1 MLCWGWFFKKN
12 VQTKREKNPPRFRL
26 YAPIMQI
33 HAKSRA
39 VVWASPA
46 SAGDNG
52 QKEWRR
58 GKKVH
63 VDSLWPPPPLQSV
76 WRHPTRTH
84 RSLNPKTPHRTGD
97 LSEASG
103 TSACLRQVRPCI
115 SGESHT
121 FVEGQTEA
129 SSMKKSVSEWKCGMD
144 GLHHWQ
150 SYITLKLSGF
160 WVDWFLSAPC
170 LVPLKPS
177 K

>member
-1 MLCWGWFFKKN
+1 MLCWGWFKKKKN
-12 VQTKREKNPPRFRL
+12 VQTKSEKTPPRFRL
-26 YAPIMQI
+26 YAPTMQI
-33 HAKSRA
+33 HQ
-39 VVWASPA
+39 ASLT
-46 SAGDNG
+46 SAGDNR

-63 VDSLWPPPPLQSV
+63 VDSPWTPPQSV
-76 WRHPTRTH
+76 WRHPTRTR
-84 RSLNPKTPHRTGD
+84 RSLNTKTPHRKGD

-103 TSACLRQVRPCI
+103 TSACLRQVQT
-115 SGESHT
+115 SVSSESHT

-129 SSMKKSVSEWKCGMD
+129 SSMKKSISEWKQGME

-150 SYITLKLSGF
+150 SFITLKLSGF
-160 WVDWFLSAPC
+160 WMDWFLSAPC